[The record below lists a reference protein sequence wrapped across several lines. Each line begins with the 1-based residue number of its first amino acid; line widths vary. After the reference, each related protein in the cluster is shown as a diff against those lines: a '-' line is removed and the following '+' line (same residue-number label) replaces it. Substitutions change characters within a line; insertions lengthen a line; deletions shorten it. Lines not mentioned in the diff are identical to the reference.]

1 MASKGTLWIC
11 TMTIIG
17 IILIYTGS
25 EAADSAPCKNYQ
37 EIRDNK
43 RSILT
48 GPGKKCDKRLTHG
61 WYRFY
66 YDGESAIIPTEC
78 IKPGL
83 CGTTIGM
90 HVNLNGTSMPAVGET
105 ISAVACGSYM
115 ILEHWSCCAIQQ
127 DIHIRHCPG
136 NFYIYKLK
144 PTDRCPVS
152 YCTVKNST
160 SMDSKLTVRHGYH
173 IAHVDT
179 TVAEI
184 TTQQTETTESPNYTT
199 GMNLDGNQTM
209 KDKTLINT
217 EMASTKGT
225 VTLPTLDDEEK
236 RINDMFSSGSDEQ
249 IDQNISQVSYEL
261 STSSGLGKQNASTAQ
276 SVISATTTI
285 SVPIINKTTLDR
297 LDLKP
302 AELIFLLNG
311 QNTEEVLASFRAN
324 FTAAMKKANR
334 NIHNITVKKIYPI
347 NNAIKIL
354 FWAYDKDGNLIP
366 GFRVEENMEM
376 REKVEEA
383 LGLRAHPQR
392 QDIFQ
397 EYLALF
403 IILII
408 IGFLCLIIL
417 LSSCMYLY
425 CRRHSG
431 HWDRALAEQ
440 YHVTVVPRR
449 EARISENLYS
459 DETIMS
465 DEMLEKSHSSLGSHY
480 LGVGNLHD
488 LSYPNSLS
496 GIKAMNNKNTF
507 NTYPNTYGSLPKDGI
522 EGLVVP
528 IDQLKPEKDALI
540 IEDTVL

>member
-11 TMTIIG
+11 TLSIMG
-17 IILIYTGS
+17 IFLIYTGS
-25 EAADSAPCKNYQ
+25 EATDPAPCKNYR

-48 GPGKKCDKRLTHG
+48 GPGNKCDRNLTPD

-66 YDGESAIIPTEC
+66 IDDESAIIPTEC
-78 IKPGL
+78 VKPGL
-83 CGTTIGM
+83 CGAIIGM
-90 HVNLNGTSMPAVGET
+90 YVNLNGASMPAEGEM
-105 ISAVACGSYM
+105 ISAEACGSYS
-115 ILEHWSCCAIQQ
+115 ILDHWSCCALQQ

-152 YCTVKNST
+152 YCTAKNST
-160 SMDSKLTVRHGYH
+160 NMDSKVTVRNGYH

-199 GMNLDGNQTM
+199 GMNLNGTQTM
-209 KDKTLINT
+209 EDQTQMNT
-217 EMASTKGT
+217 EMTSTKEI
-225 VTLPTLDDEEK
+225 VTFPILDDEK
-236 RINDMFSSGSDEQ
+236 KLINAISSLGSGDQ
-249 IDQNISQVSYEL
+249 INQDTSQVSYEL
-261 STSSGLGKQNASTAQ
+261 STLNVLGKQNASTVQ
-276 SVISATTTI
+276 SIISATTKT

-302 AELIFLLNG
+302 AELTFLLYG

-324 FTAAMKKANR
+324 FTAAMQKANR

-347 NNAIKIL
+347 NNSIKIL

-366 GFRVEENMEM
+366 GFRVEEKMEM
-376 REKVEEA
+376 REKVEQA
-383 LGLRAHPQR
+383 LGLRSHPQR

>member
-17 IILIYTGS
+17 IFLIYTGS
-25 EAADSAPCKNYQ
+25 VAADPEPCKNYQ
-37 EIRDNK
+37 KIRDND
-43 RSILT
+43 RSILS
-48 GPGKKCDKRLTHG
+48 GPGTKCDRYLTYG

-66 YDGESAIIPTEC
+66 IDDESAIIPTQC
-78 IKPGL
+78 IKPGF
-83 CGTTIGM
+83 CGAVIGM
-90 HVNLNGTSMPAVGET
+90 HVNLNGASMPAEGET
-105 ISAVACGSYM
+105 ISAVACGSYS
-115 ILEHWSCCAIQQ
+115 ILDHWSCCALQQ

-160 SMDSKLTVRHGYH
+160 NMESKVTVRHGYH
-173 IAHVDT
+173 ISHVDT

-199 GMNLDGNQTM
+199 GMNLDGIQTM
-209 KDKTLINT
+209 EDETVKST
-217 EMASTKGT
+217 EMASTKET
-225 VTLPTLDDEEK
+225 VTLPVLYDEK
-236 RINDMFSSGSDEQ
+236 KLINDMVSSGSDEQ
-249 IDQNISQVSYEL
+249 IDQDTTQVSYEF
-261 STSSGLGKQNASTAQ
+261 TSSVLGKQNASTVQ

-285 SVPIINKTTLDR
+285 SVPITNKTTLDI
-297 LDLKP
+297 LDRKP

-311 QNTEEVLASFRAN
+311 QNREEVLASFHAN
-324 FTAAMKKANR
+324 FTAAMQKANR
-334 NIHNITVKKIYPI
+334 NIHNITVKEIYPI
-347 NNAIKIL
+347 NNVIKIL

-480 LGVGNLHD
+480 VGVGNLHD